1 MIQYPHVR
9 RFLLALEFAMQGMFV
24 KLECSRVI
32 FVTSLWK
39 MHIIVC
45 SGMFLKNLSATMHM
59 TSFSEVKSWISPA
72 FFTAE
77 QFCIFEKI
85 LFQQNVSRYAR
96 VQYTK
101 KKRELLNQL
110 NFPPCS
116 WLWCEREIRIQN
128 CLKHFISEA
137 RENQISCS
145 ACVPR
150 RIWNLKQKKDK
161 NVLKFSWI
169 ISCARSCE
177 MGKVCEISVIVWALR
192 FHEKPFSAIYEWF
205 HTAPQACSWRAA

>member
-9 RFLLALEFAMQGMFV
+9 RFLLALEFAMHGMFV

-39 MHIIVC
+39 MHVIVC

-59 TSFSEVKSWISPA
+59 TSFSEVKSWISPE

-85 LFQQNVSRYAR
+85 LFQQKVSRYAR

-101 KKRELLNQL
+101 KFTQFSPMLVTMMREGNKNSKLPKTFHKRSEGKS
-110 NFPPCS
+110 NFMQCM
-116 WLWCEREIRIQN
+116 C
-128 CLKHFISEA
+128 A
-137 RENQISCS
+137 
-145 ACVPR
+145 
-150 RIWNLKQKKDK
+150 KKD
-161 NVLKFSWI
+161 LKFKTKE
-169 ISCARSCE
+169 R
-177 MGKVCEISVIVWALR
+177 
-192 FHEKPFSAIYEWF
+192 
-205 HTAPQACSWRAA
+205 

>member
-1 MIQYPHVR
+1 
-9 RFLLALEFAMQGMFV
+9 MQGMFV

-39 MHIIVC
+39 MHVIVC

-85 LFQQNVSRYAR
+85 LFQQKVSRYAR

-161 NVLKFSWI
+161 KCLEVFLNYFLCSKLRDGKTLWNI
-169 ISCARSCE
+169 CHRCELCAFMKSLSQQFMSDFTQPTRH
-177 MGKVCEISVIVWALR
+177 V
-192 FHEKPFSAIYEWF
+192 HEELPNYTIK
-205 HTAPQACSWRAA
+205 ACSYG